1 MFETPLACAS
11 QGVDLLGRTHL
22 RGLPSAAYLS
32 RVVCYGTE
40 VGFTLCSPKGQRRLL
55 VPLS

>member
-40 VGFTLCSPKGQRRLL
+40 VGFTLCSPKG
-55 VPLS
+55 